1 MNPGFKFDAISF
13 ENDLALL
20 ELTDPVQYEVNVIP
34 ACLPGQAADH
44 LVGQRGWVTGWGI
57 TRVGGSLSP
66 VLQELTSSLHTSPDQ
81 SRPVERRLQAI
92 VFGRASLT
100 YTLPFM

>member
-1 MNPGFKFDAISF
+1 MIIPGFQFDAISF

-57 TRVGGSLSP
+57 TRVGGSLS
-66 VLQELTSSLHTSPDQ
+66 SPTGTHFLSTHQ
-81 SRPVERRLQAI
+81 SRSAQT
-92 VFGRASLT
+92 S
-100 YTLPFM
+100 